1 MTALKLSNY
10 PRALEYLDVPTN
22 KVDGDDFKEEQNS
35 VARLIQKLYNDDPKE
50 FFKTIETLGGAPVP
64 ELALPL
70 YLQCAEDSRAQMTAL
85 HLIIGTLQRM
95 HVFIVE
101 NRDTLTHKATEAA
114 NDSDLEPVAYEFFTQ
129 AYILYEEKIW
139 DSRAQMTA
147 LHLII
152 GTLQRMHV
160 FIVENRDTL
169 THKATEYSAKH
180 LKNLDQCRA
189 VYACSHLF

>member
-1 MTALKLSNY
+1 MQLMYFSIY
-10 PRALEYLDVPTN
+10 SWLDRC
-22 KVDGDDFKEEQNS
+22 KVVKMIFQLLN
-35 VARLIQKLYNDDPKE
+35 Q
-50 FFKTIETLGGAPVP
+50 TIETVAGVPVP

-70 YLQCAEDSRAQMTAL
+70 YLQCA
-85 HLIIGTLQRM
+85 
-95 HVFIVE
+95 
-101 NRDTLTHKATEAA
+101 EAA

-169 THKATEYSAKH
+169 THKATEPMSMVLQGVVGFKLLGKLRDGVTAID
-180 LKNLDQCRA
+180 LVITVTQLLRKNGVVGKFLEFCGEA
-189 VYACSHLF
+189 